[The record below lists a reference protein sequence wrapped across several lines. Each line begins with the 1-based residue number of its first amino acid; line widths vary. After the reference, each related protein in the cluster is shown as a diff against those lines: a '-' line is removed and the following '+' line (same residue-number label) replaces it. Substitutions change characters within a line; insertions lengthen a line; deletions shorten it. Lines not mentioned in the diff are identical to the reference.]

1 MKLDSESE
9 KHMTN
14 LEIMAYLR
22 SVGVPLYFRQ
32 IANWFPG
39 DSEEVELFRR
49 LRLLVEGGFVRRT
62 ERGKFEVVK

>member
-1 MKLDSESE
+1 
-9 KHMTN
+9 MTN

-39 DSEEVELFRR
+39 DSEEAELFRR
-49 LRLLVEGGFVRRT
+49 LRILVESGFIRKD
-62 ERGKFEVVK
+62 GKGRYEVIK

>member
-1 MKLDSESE
+1 MSGENG
-9 KHMTN
+9 MTN

-49 LRLLVEGGFVRRT
+49 LRLLLESGFIRKD
-62 ERGKFEVVK
+62 GKGRYEVIK